1 MGKRFNK
8 GEWSEFYV
16 FIKILYD
23 KKIYLLD
30 SDLNK
35 LDAFY
40 KIVKVLRKEINQ
52 SIYNINDG
60 GIIKSSGDKDIKI
73 EIEKIKPYIGKLL
86 KSLKEGSGS
95 AFVIKDIDGVF
106 DIINSDI
113 IKVGSS
119 YDKSDINLVIDDENL
134 LNKDIGF
141 NVKSYIGNPPTLL
154 NSSRATNFSYEIIG
168 FDGEIEKVNSISTK
182 TKIRDRVLYLL
193 DHSKSIKFVGLD
205 NDIFCKNLKLIDSLL
220 PNIISIFLLNFF
232 SGNGRKINEIFET
245 LPESPLNLS
254 SEEFG
259 FKIKAFLLSI
269 ALGLVPTKEWDGY
282 DSANGYIVVKDDG
295 DIGCFSVLEKK
306 TLAEYLF
313 NNTKFDTP
321 SSSRHDYGYVYE
333 KEGRFY
339 IKLNLQIRF

>member
-23 KKIYLLD
+23 KKLYLLD

-35 LDAFY
+35 LSSFY
-40 KIVKVLRKEINQ
+40 KIVKIIRKEINQ
-52 SIYNINDG
+52 SAYNISDD
-60 GIIKSSGDKDIKI
+60 GIIKSSSDGNIKI
-73 EIEKIKPYIGKLL
+73 EIEKIKPYISKLL
-86 KSLKEGSGS
+86 KALRESSGS
-95 AFVIKDIDGVF
+95 AFVIEDIEGVF
-106 DIINSDI
+106 EIINSDI

-141 NVKSYIGNPPTLL
+141 NVKSYIGNPPTIL

-168 FDGEIEKVNSISTK
+168 FDGEVEKVNGINTK
-182 TKIRDRVLYLL
+182 NKIRDRILYLL
-193 DHSKSIKFVGLD
+193 DHSESIKFVGLD
-205 NDIFCKNLKLIDSLL
+205 NDVFCKNLKLIDSLL

-232 SGNGRKINEIFET
+232 SGNGRKINEIYAT
-245 LPESPLNLS
+245 IPQSSLNLS
-254 SEEFG
+254 LEEFG
-259 FKIKAFLLSI
+259 YKIKAFLLSI

-333 KEGRFY
+333 KGGKFY